1 MDIPPEAEFDA
12 LFNAAA
18 AVCDT
23 PISQISLID
32 TGRQCFKANHGLDGA
47 TQTPRESAFCALA
60 ILQDDVFEVPDA
72 SLDSRFA
79 NNPLVADAPDIRF
92 YAGAPVRLSS
102 RYCIGTICVIDREP
116 RTLNE
121 RQREVLRCLAQ
132 ATALALEGRRALMQ
146 VRGLVGDLSRAA
158 AEAEHRAGHDPLTG
172 LFNRADFEPR
182 LQAALD
188 GAIADPAQSHAL
200 LCIDLDHFKIVNDT
214 CGHAAGDRLLQ
225 QIARMLSDAV
235 RQGDAVA
242 RLGGDE
248 FAVLLKGCSAASAQ
262 AVGRKICTMFD
273 DFRFVHGEHRMKVG
287 TSIGLVAVD
296 SR

>member
-1 MDIPPEAEFDA
+1 LPSNERQRLAALLALTVVDIPPEAEFDA

-23 PISQISLID
+23 PISLISLID

-47 TQTPRESAFCALA
+47 TQTPREAAFCALA

-116 RTLNE
+116 RNLNE

-146 VRGLVGDLSRAA
+146 VRGLVDDL
-158 AEAEHRAGHDPLTG
+158 
-172 LFNRADFEPR
+172 
-182 LQAALD
+182 
-188 GAIADPAQSHAL
+188 
-200 LCIDLDHFKIVNDT
+200 
-214 CGHAAGDRLLQ
+214 
-225 QIARMLSDAV
+225 
-235 RQGDAVA
+235 
-242 RLGGDE
+242 
-248 FAVLLKGCSAASAQ
+248 
-262 AVGRKICTMFD
+262 
-273 DFRFVHGEHRMKVG
+273 
-287 TSIGLVAVD
+287 
-296 SR
+296 